1 MVETLNQTYLALGS
15 GASNRK
21 RMLKVVGGRR
31 PGRGWVFIWPKQYSN
46 KRLLVDFEVPKPHLI

>member
-21 RMLKVVGGRR
+21 RMLKVVGSRAQG
-31 PGRGWVFIWPKQYSN
+31 GVEFLYG
-46 KRLLVDFEVPKPHLI
+46 

>member
-21 RMLKVVGGRR
+21 RMLKVVGG
-31 PGRGWVFIWPKQYSN
+31 GAQGGVEFLYGQSN
-46 KRLLVDFEVPKPHLI
+46 IQINVY

>member
-21 RMLKVVGGRR
+21 RMLKVVGGETRA
-31 PGRGWVFIWPKQYSN
+31 GLSFYMAKAIFK
-46 KRLLVDFEVPKPHLI
+46 